1 MTERMIALHDLHAGF
16 KTKFDIQDHYGR
28 CIIAKNRTI
37 TEEDMRNLTAMGTS
51 YFIYQNVVDENDE
64 PEPEATLALVRF
76 LEDISSYSRFQ
87 LDHILQ
93 GTSLEEDLY
102 IFHEEIFKGVKE
114 RRGIIVEKVTSVF
127 FQHFHDGLF
136 DMHLFYW
143 KVKEFLEDYSKEA
156 SSRFQEVFVP
166 FPNGAVV
173 SLEKGL
179 DCIVLEQDPSD
190 PENPLLKPILS
201 EDEPAFYLKD
211 YNWKVV
217 SSEPIS
223 CTLTFEDQDEN

>member
-1 MTERMIALHDLHAGF
+1 MSERMIALHDLHVGF

-28 CIIAKNRTI
+28 CIIAKNNTI
-37 TEEDMRNLTAMGTS
+37 TEEDMRNLTALGTS
-51 YFIYQNVVDENDE
+51 YFIYQNIVDDDE
-64 PEPEATLALVRF
+64 EPQPEATLALVRF
-76 LEDISSYSRFQ
+76 LEEISSYSRFQ

-93 GTSLEEDLY
+93 GTSIEEDLY
-102 IFHEEIFKGVKE
+102 IFHEEIFKEVKE
-114 RRGIIVEKVTSVF
+114 RRGIIVEKVTSIF

-156 SSRFQEVFVP
+156 SNRFQQVFVP

-179 DCIVLEQDPSD
+179 DCIVLEQDPQD

-201 EDEPAFYLKD
+201 EDEPAFFLKD

-223 CTLTFEDQDEN
+223 CTLTFEDQGEN